1 MKIKLKILRKV
12 VIMNIFMVV
21 AMIGLLA
28 VIFGLFFSMAG
39 LGNAINDSGSERMR
53 TILLGYLG
61 TSYIS
66 SSTDINTEKTSELE
80 KLLKA
85 ELLKYDTILDGLVN
99 GNTDLGLSATTD
111 ADILG
116 LIDTWTKGWIPYKQA
131 LLTVL
136 SEDSNQKLKNKAV
149 AAFEVQNAVALKN
162 TVNKVVVA
170 YTELSNRK
178 LHLIQQTL
186 FLMLGVIILLGL
198 VIVIVIRSS
207 LLPIGSL
214 ISSMLAMQKKDL
226 TVRSNIK
233 KKDEIGRISGSLD
246 EMMMVFDSLIGDI
259 SNISNSVED
268 SNQDLVASI
277 EESVAAVREMVA
289 SIDSVNSSLDKQREL
304 TSTNVEA
311 VNQQKEQ
318 TVRITALV
326 KEQSEAVSESS
337 ANIEEMAESI
347 NTVNTSAAKAGEIG
361 RELSQMAN
369 SGWEKIEASMQ
380 ANEEIS
386 KTAGLVQESV
396 VGITAIASTT
406 NLLSMNAA
414 IEAAHAGEAGK
425 GFAVVADEINKL
437 AANSAEEATKINK
450 IMAETMMYIQKG
462 SELSF
467 SAGNAFKEI
476 LINIQKTV
484 DIILNIAAAM
494 DEQSSS
500 ASDILLSMNR
510 LVDLTTNIK
519 NITIGEEKNAEGI
532 RTSIMSLEQLS
543 LEIYNASNEQK
554 TGGEELLSA
563 LDLLQDVSLRNK
575 ESVDHLNSKVGEFK
589 IS

>member
-1 MKIKLKILRKV
+1 
-12 VIMNIFMVV
+12 MNIFMVV
-21 AMIGLLA
+21 AMIVLLA

-39 LGNAINDSGSERMR
+39 LGNAINTSGSERMR

-66 SSTDINTEKTSELE
+66 SSLDNNTEKASELE

-85 ELLKYDTILDGLVN
+85 EIGKYDTILDGLVK
-99 GNTDLGLSATTD
+99 GNTSLGLVPTED

-116 LIDTWTKGWIPYKQA
+116 LIATWSKEWTPYKQA
-131 LLTVL
+131 LMTILNKGSKV
-136 SEDSNQKLKNKAV
+136 DVRNNALKV
-149 AAFEVQNAVALKN
+149 FEVQNAVSLKN

-178 LHLIQQTL
+178 LQIIQQTL
-186 FLMLGVIILLGL
+186 FLMLGVIIVLGL
-198 VIVIVIRSS
+198 IIVIVLRSS

-214 ISSMLAMQKKDL
+214 VSSMLAMQEKDL

-233 KKDEIGRISGSLD
+233 KNNEIGRISSTLD
-246 EMMMVFDSLIGDI
+246 EMMGVFDNLIGDI
-259 SNISNSVED
+259 RNTSNSVED

-289 SIDSVNSSLDKQREL
+289 SIESVNSSLDKQREL
-304 TSTNVEA
+304 TSANVEA

-318 TVRITALV
+318 TVKITALV
-326 KEQSEAVSESS
+326 QEQSEAVSESS
-337 ANIEEMAESI
+337 ANVEEMAESI
-347 NTVNTSAAKAGEIG
+347 NTVNASAAKAGEIG

-369 SGWEKIEASMQ
+369 SGWDKIEASMQ
-380 ANEEIS
+380 ANEEINR
-386 KTAGLVQESV
+386 TAELVQESV
-396 VGITAIASTT
+396 VGITTIASTT

-462 SELSF
+462 SELSL

-476 LINIQKTV
+476 LSDIQKTV
-484 DIILNIAAAM
+484 EIILNIAAAM

-500 ASDILLSMNR
+500 AADILASMNR

-532 RTSIMSLEQLS
+532 MQSIMSLEQLS

-589 IS
+589 VS

>member
-1 MKIKLKILRKV
+1 
-12 VIMNIFMVV
+12 MVV

-39 LGNAINDSGSERMR
+39 LGNAINTSGSERMR

-66 SSTDINTEKTSELE
+66 SSLDNNTEKASELE

-85 ELLKYDTILDGLVN
+85 EIGKYDTILDGLVK
-99 GNTDLGLSATTD
+99 GNTSLGLVPTEG

-116 LIDTWTKGWIPYKQA
+116 LIDTWSKEWTPYKQA
-131 LLTVL
+131 LLTILNKGSKV
-136 SEDSNQKLKNKAV
+136 DARNNALKI
-149 AAFEVQNAVALKN
+149 FEVQNAVSLKN

-178 LHLIQQTL
+178 LQIIQQTL
-186 FLMLGVIILLGL
+186 FLMLGVIIVLGL
-198 VIVIVIRSS
+198 IIVIVLRSS

-214 ISSMLAMQKKDL
+214 VSSMLAMQEKDL
-226 TVRSNIK
+226 TIRSNIK
-233 KKDEIGRISGSLD
+233 KNNEIGRISSTLD
-246 EMMMVFDSLIGDI
+246 EMMVVFDSLIGDI
-259 SNISNSVED
+259 RNTSNSVED
-268 SNQDLVASI
+268 SNQDLIASI

-289 SIDSVNSSLDKQREL
+289 SIESVNSSLDKQREL
-304 TSTNVEA
+304 TSANVEA

-318 TVRITALV
+318 TVKITALV
-326 KEQSEAVSESS
+326 QEQSEAVSESS
-337 ANIEEMAESI
+337 ANVEEMAESI
-347 NTVNTSAAKAGEIG
+347 NTVNASAAKAGEIG

-369 SGWEKIEASMQ
+369 SGWDKIEASMQ

-386 KTAGLVQESV
+386 RTAELVQESV
-396 VGITAIASTT
+396 VGITTIASTT

-462 SELSF
+462 SELSL

-476 LINIQKTV
+476 LSDIQKTV
-484 DIILNIAAAM
+484 EIILNIAAAM
-494 DEQSSS
+494 DEQSTS
-500 ASDILLSMNR
+500 AADILASMNR

-532 RTSIMSLEQLS
+532 MQSIMSLEQLS

-589 IS
+589 VS